1 MRQAWMALAGVLA
14 AGAFAGGSAALAD
27 DGPGRDR
34 DRGDRGQA
42 TFGPSAL
49 FTIDPATNA
58 QGNPEGVAFDRRSG
72 AFFVSRVGS
81 GAIFRG
87 TLGDPVVHPF
97 IGPAPN
103 PEGKAPPLAT
113 GLQAR
118 RGKLYVAGART
129 GTVRIYELD
138 SPAAAPTVIDVR
150 GADKT
155 SPSFVND
162 LDVTRDGDVFA
173 TDSFRPA
180 IYRIDGDTGAVTTI
194 DVSAQIPLV
203 RNPDGSPAFNLNGI
217 VAKGD
222 DELIVVQTATS
233 KLFRVDLGGDDDDRG
248 DRRRNDDRGGDDGD
262 DRRER
267 RARAA
272 QAAPDIDE
280 ITLTGGR
287 INGGDGLLVDR
298 GRLIVVQGSNPAVA
312 NGANG
317 VLTFIK
323 LRRHRTRGTVVA
335 NRTDPNLRA
344 PSTAVRARDRYLVA
358 NADFAL
364 NRQPYIVASLDRGSR
379 RRGRGGNG
387 SG

>member
-1 MRQAWMALAGVLA
+1 MRQAWMVLAGVLA

-103 PEGKAPPLAT
+103 PAGTAPPLAT
-113 GLQAR
+113 GLQVR

-129 GTVRIYELD
+129 ATVRIYELD

-162 LDVTRDGDVFA
+162 LDVTRDGDIFA

-194 DVSAQIPLV
+194 DVSAQIRSSATP
-203 RNPDGSPAFNLNGI
+203 
-217 VAKGD
+217 
-222 DELIVVQTATS
+222 TA
-233 KLFRVDLGGDDDDRG
+233 
-248 DRRRNDDRGGDDGD
+248 RRRS
-262 DRRER
+262 
-267 RARAA
+267 
-272 QAAPDIDE
+272 
-280 ITLTGGR
+280 T
-287 INGGDGLLVDR
+287 
-298 GRLIVVQGSNPAVA
+298 
-312 NGANG
+312 
-317 VLTFIK
+317 
-323 LRRHRTRGTVVA
+323 
-335 NRTDPNLRA
+335 
-344 PSTAVRARDRYLVA
+344 STASSPRATT
-358 NADFAL
+358 
-364 NRQPYIVASLDRGSR
+364 S
-379 RRGRGGNG
+379 
-387 SG
+387 